1 MGEFLR
7 LKKIITFFKKVT
19 KYLLQYDLALDLGYS
34 DSDLQGD
41 PIKKAEAKAKVQQDY
56 TRVDV
61 YFQTLN
67 VKSIVQSP
75 TYPVS
80 FNAT

>member
-1 MGEFLR
+1 M
-7 LKKIITFFKKVT
+7 
-19 KYLLQYDLALDLGYS
+19 LQYDLALDLGYS

-41 PIKKAEAKAKVQQDY
+41 PIKKAEAKEKVQQDY

-80 FNAT
+80 FNATEFSSTPI